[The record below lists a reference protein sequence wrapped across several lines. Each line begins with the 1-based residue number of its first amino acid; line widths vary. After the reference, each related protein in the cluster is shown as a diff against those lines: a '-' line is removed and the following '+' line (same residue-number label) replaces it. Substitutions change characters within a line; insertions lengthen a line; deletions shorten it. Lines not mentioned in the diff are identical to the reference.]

1 MDCSNNYLTVWLQL
15 HDKRFK
21 TYLKVTIEYFSWVR
35 VKIQK
40 SHESF
45 EFSDEMT
52 FSKLKNELINQ
63 NSFFDEI
70 FKDSSIKFFLNLKE
84 ITDENIS
91 INDGDEIALLPPV
104 TGG

>member
-1 MDCSNNYLTVWLQL
+1 M
-15 HDKRFK
+15 
-21 TYLKVTIEYFSWVR
+21 
-35 VKIQK
+35 KIQK
-40 SHESF
+40 SHELL
-45 EFSDEMT
+45 EFSDQMS

-84 ITDENIS
+84 ITDENIR

>member
-1 MDCSNNYLTVWLQL
+1 M
-15 HDKRFK
+15 R
-21 TYLKVTIEYFSWVR
+21 
-35 VKIQK
+35 IQK

-45 EFSDEMT
+45 EFTDELT
-52 FSKLKNELINQ
+52 FSKLKNELISQ

-84 ITDENIS
+84 ITNEEIS

>member
-1 MDCSNNYLTVWLQL
+1 M
-15 HDKRFK
+15 
-21 TYLKVTIEYFSWVR
+21 
-35 VKIQK
+35 KIQK
-40 SHESF
+40 SHEFF
-45 EFSDEMT
+45 EFSNEMS

-63 NSFFDEI
+63 NSFFNEI

-84 ITDENIS
+84 ITDENIP

>member
-1 MDCSNNYLTVWLQL
+1 M
-15 HDKRFK
+15 KI
-21 TYLKVTIEYFSWVR
+21 TIKYFSWVR
-35 VKIQK
+35 AKIKK
-40 SHESF
+40 SHELF
-45 EFSDEMT
+45 EFSGEMT
-52 FSKLKNELINQ
+52 FSKLKNELIHK

-84 ITDENIS
+84 ITDENIL

>member
-1 MDCSNNYLTVWLQL
+1 M
-15 HDKRFK
+15 
-21 TYLKVTIEYFSWVR
+21 
-35 VKIQK
+35 KIQK
-40 SHESF
+40 SHELF
-45 EFSDEMT
+45 EFSGQMS

-70 FKDSSIKFFLNLKE
+70 FKDSSIKFFLNLNE
-84 ITDENIS
+84 ITDENIP

>member
-1 MDCSNNYLTVWLQL
+1 M
-15 HDKRFK
+15 
-21 TYLKVTIEYFSWVR
+21 
-35 VKIQK
+35 KIQK
-40 SHESF
+40 SHELF
-45 EFSDEMT
+45 EFSDDLK
-52 FSKLKNELINQ
+52 FSELKNELIHH

-84 ITDENIS
+84 ITNEDIS

>member
-1 MDCSNNYLTVWLQL
+1 M
-15 HDKRFK
+15 
-21 TYLKVTIEYFSWVR
+21 
-35 VKIQK
+35 KIQK
-40 SHESF
+40 SHELF
-45 EFSDEMT
+45 EFSDQMS

-70 FKDSSIKFFLNLKE
+70 FKDNSIKFFLNLNE
-84 ITDENIS
+84 ITDENIP

>member
-1 MDCSNNYLTVWLQL
+1 M
-15 HDKRFK
+15 KI
-21 TYLKVTIEYFSWVR
+21 TIKNFSWVR

-40 SHESF
+40 SHEFF
-45 EFSDEMT
+45 EFSNEMS

-84 ITDENIS
+84 ITDENIR

>member
-1 MDCSNNYLTVWLQL
+1 M
-15 HDKRFK
+15 
-21 TYLKVTIEYFSWVR
+21 KVKIKYFSWVR

-40 SHESF
+40 SHELF
-45 EFSDEMT
+45 EFSGQMS

-84 ITDENIS
+84 ITDENIR

>member
-1 MDCSNNYLTVWLQL
+1 M
-15 HDKRFK
+15 
-21 TYLKVTIEYFSWVR
+21 KVTIKYFSWVR
-35 VKIQK
+35 VKFQK
-40 SHESF
+40 SHDLF
-45 EFSDEMT
+45 EFSDEIT

-63 NSFFDEI
+63 DSFFDEI
-70 FKDSSIKFFLNLKE
+70 FKDNTIKFFLNLKE

>member
-1 MDCSNNYLTVWLQL
+1 M
-15 HDKRFK
+15 
-21 TYLKVTIEYFSWVR
+21 
-35 VKIQK
+35 KIQK
-40 SHESF
+40 SHELF
-45 EFSDEMT
+45 EFSGQMS

-63 NSFFDEI
+63 NSFFDEV

-84 ITDENIS
+84 ITDENIP

>member
-1 MDCSNNYLTVWLQL
+1 M
-15 HDKRFK
+15 KI
-21 TYLKVTIEYFSWVR
+21 TIKYFSWVR

-40 SHESF
+40 SHELF
-45 EFSDEMT
+45 EFSDHLT
-52 FSKLKNELINQ
+52 FSKLKNELIHH

-84 ITDENIS
+84 ITNEDIS